1 MKTKLTAGV
10 VLLVALAVGSV
21 AAGCGSSKSKAAQPR
36 VLRFLSVDESAF
48 GTQRQ
53 SPRVGDRFIFTTGL
67 YNDGAQLNQPSGRR
81 VGGGT
86 ALCTVAAPGGKAV
99 FCTGAIQLPGGYV
112 LVSNFF
118 PEQRRVNTGAV
129 VGGVGAYSKAR
140 GTATWSVL
148 ARSPDGVEKT
158 ALVLRLTP

>member
-1 MKTKLTAGV
+1 MPQAVLQEQQLEKGGLPDVSSFKTTDYHPHLSLDYFAPPTITAGV
-10 VLLVALAVGSV
+10 GTYGAL
-21 AAGCGSSKSKAAQPR
+21 
-36 VLRFLSVDESAF
+36 
-48 GTQRQ
+48 
-53 SPRVGDRFIFTTGL
+53 I
-67 YNDGAQLNQPSGRR
+67 
-81 VGGGT
+81 GGGT

-112 LVSNFF
+112 LVSNFS